1 MSNITLQDFD
11 AVVRM
16 IDVVSARGAIRGN
29 ELTAVGTLRE
39 KFTSVLEEE
48 IKKQQE
54 AQGGAPAAP
63 SVPSVYEDGGA
74 AYEDGGVVD
83 LERTDDTLTLN

>member
-39 KFTSVLEEE
+39 KFISILEEE
-48 IKKQQE
+48 AKKE
-54 AQGGAPAAP
+54 LAAQGAPAAP
-63 SVPSVYEDGGA
+63 A
-74 AYEDGGVVD
+74 AAPAANQDAPAVD
-83 LERTDDTLTLN
+83 PEKADETITLN

>member
-29 ELTAVGTLRE
+29 ELTAVGALRE
-39 KFTSVLEEE
+39 KFTAVLEEE
-48 IKKQQE
+48 AKKQQA
-54 AQGGAPAAP
+54 AQGAPAAP
-63 SVPSVYEDGGA
+63 SNAPAANEDA
-74 AYEDGGVVD
+74 PAVD
-83 LERTDDTLTLN
+83 PKKADDTITLN